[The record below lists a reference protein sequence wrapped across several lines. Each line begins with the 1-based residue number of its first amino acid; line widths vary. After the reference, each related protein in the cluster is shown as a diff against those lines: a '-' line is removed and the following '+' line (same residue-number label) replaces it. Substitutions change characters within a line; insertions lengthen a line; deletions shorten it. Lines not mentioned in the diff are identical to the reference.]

1 MSTSATPTS
10 CDAVSSDRFIPFA
23 RADLIDLLESDDR
36 LPADDAGHFRALT
49 KLLDATFHV
58 EFRERLEQ
66 LKRAYAP
73 FAHDPDT
80 RTVSTYDEAER
91 TQARQ
96 DLLHGL
102 EELLECA
109 NFERIEAEEIHQAFE
124 EESLLKVRVEV
135 DLDDFEHMLIFRRGE
150 TERTRE
156 VSSWKGL
163 RRKMVSFT
171 NYEKVLV
178 FVTFKDAEH
187 FASRDIDV
195 DDLPFTPGSTVL
207 KLFQDVPKADIE
219 SLFPNT
225 QVRMRWADRLLIGIP
240 AIVSGIIIASTKLLT
255 TIGLLVLLAGFY
267 LGVRDQPVELDQA
280 TLVTLGAG
288 LGSFGGYL
296 TRQFTKF
303 KARRMEF
310 LKTLADNLYFR
321 NLDNDAGVF
330 HNLLDAA
337 EEEETK
343 EAILG
348 WYFLRA
354 ADRPLSMIELDRMV
368 EAWFAEGLDCV
379 LDFEV
384 TDGVEKLRR
393 LELVTGDDENLT
405 GVPADIALERLDA
418 RWDALFTYN
427 QARSSTPG
435 GTTNDA
441 PDLPHTSDPGP

>member
-1 MSTSATPTS
+1 MSTSAPTS
-10 CDAVSSDRFIPFA
+10 PIEAVPSGRFIPF
-23 RADLIDLLESDDR
+23 RQADLIDLLEQEDR
-36 LPADDAGHFRALT
+36 LPAEDTARFRALT
-49 KLLDATFHV
+49 GLLDATFHV
-58 EFRERLEQ
+58 EFRAHLERLKQ
-66 LKRAYAP
+66 AYAP

-80 RTVSTYDEAER
+80 RTVRTYTAAER
-91 TQARQ
+91 AQSQR

-102 EELLECA
+102 EELLEHA
-109 NFERIEAEEIHQAFE
+109 NFERIDVDEIHRAFE
-124 EESLLKVRVEV
+124 EESLLKVRVEI

-150 TERTRE
+150 TQRTRE
-156 VSSWKGL
+156 VTSFKGL
-163 RRKMVSFT
+163 RRKVVSFT

-178 FVTFKDAEH
+178 FVTFEDAEH
-187 FASRDIDV
+187 FANRDIDV

-219 SLFPNT
+219 SLFPNAE
-225 QVRMRWADRLLIGIP
+225 VRMRWADRLLIGIP
-240 AIVSGIIIASTKLLT
+240 AVISGIIVASTKLLT
-255 TIGLLVLLAGFY
+255 TIGLLILLAGFY
-267 LGVRDQPVELDQA
+267 LGIRDQPVELDQA

-330 HNLLDAA
+330 HNLLDSA

-354 ADRPLSMIELDRMV
+354 AERPLSMLELDGIV
-368 EAWFAEGLDCV
+368 EAWFAEHLDCI
-379 LDFEV
+379 LDFDV
-384 TDGVEKLRR
+384 TDGVDKLRR
-393 LELVTGDDENLT
+393 LELITGDDQHLSAV
-405 GVPADIALERLDA
+405 GADVALERLDA
-418 RWDALFTYN
+418 RWDGVFAYN
-427 QARSSTPG
+427 RG
-435 GTTNDA
+435 
-441 PDLPHTSDPGP
+441 

>member
-1 MSTSATPTS
+1 VPAG
-10 CDAVSSDRFIPFA
+10 RFIPF
-23 RADLIDLLESDDR
+23 RQADLIDLLVSDDR
-36 LPADDAGHFRALT
+36 LPVDDAARFRALT
-49 KLLDATFHV
+49 SLLDATFHV
-58 EFRERLEQ
+58 EFREHLERL
-66 LKRAYAP
+66 KHAYAP

-80 RTVSTYDEAER
+80 RTVRTYDAAER
-91 TQARQ
+91 AKAQQ

-102 EELLECA
+102 EELLEHA
-109 NFERIEAEEIHQAFE
+109 NFERIDEEEIHRAFE

-150 TERTRE
+150 TQRTRE
-156 VSSWKGL
+156 ISTWKGL
-163 RRKMVSFT
+163 RRSVVSFT

-187 FASRDIDV
+187 FASGDIDV
-195 DDLPFTPGSTVL
+195 DDLAFTPGSTVL

-240 AIVSGIIIASTKLLT
+240 AIISGIIVASTKLLT

-267 LGVRDQPVELDQA
+267 LGIRDQPVELDQA

-348 WYFLRA
+348 WYFLRV
-354 ADRPLSMIELDRMV
+354 ADRPLSMVELDRMV
-368 EAWFAEGLDCV
+368 EAWFTEHLDCV
-379 LDFEV
+379 LDFDV

-393 LELVTGDDENLT
+393 LELITGDDQNLT
-405 GVPADIALERLDA
+405 AAPAGVALERLDA
-418 RWDALFTYN
+418 RWDGVFTYN
-427 QARSSTPG
+427 EQARGSTDG
-435 GTTNDA
+435 GTTNSA
-441 PDLPHTSDPGP
+441 PDITHTDDRSS

>member
-1 MSTSATPTS
+1 VPAG
-10 CDAVSSDRFIPFA
+10 RFIPFA
-23 RADLIDLLESDDR
+23 RADLLDLLESDGR
-36 LPADDAGHFRALT
+36 LPVDDADHFRALAR
-49 KLLDATFHV
+49 LLDATFHV

-66 LKRAYAP
+66 LKEAYAP

-80 RTVSTYDEAER
+80 RTVFTYDAAER
-91 TQARQ
+91 AQAQ
-96 DLLHGL
+96 QHLLHGL

-109 NFERIEAEEIHQAFE
+109 NFERIDAEEIHRAFE

-135 DLDDFEHMLIFRRGE
+135 DLEDFEHMLIFRRGE

-156 VSSWKGL
+156 VSTWKGL
-163 RRKMVSFT
+163 RRKVVSFT

-195 DDLPFTPGSTVL
+195 EELPFTPGSTVL

-225 QVRMRWADRLLIGIP
+225 QVKMRWADRLLIGIP
-240 AIVSGIIIASTKLLT
+240 AIISGIIVASTKLIT
-255 TIGLLVLLAGFY
+255 TIGLLILLAGFY
-267 LGVRDQPVELDQA
+267 LGVRDEPVELDQA

-354 ADRPLSMIELDRMV
+354 AGHPLSMLQLDRVV
-368 EAWFAEGLDCV
+368 EGWFSEHLDCV
-379 LDFEV
+379 LDFDV

-393 LELVTGDDENLT
+393 LELITGDDEHLT
-405 GVPADIALERLDA
+405 AVPADIALERLDA
-418 RWDALFTYN
+418 RWDEVFTYN
-427 QARSSTPG
+427 QAQGSTPG
-435 GTTNDA
+435 GTTESA
-441 PDLPHTSDPGP
+441 PDTATTGDRGP

>member
-1 MSTSATPTS
+1 MSAVPSS
-10 CDAVSSDRFIPFA
+10 CDAAPSGRFIPFA
-23 RADLIDLLESDDR
+23 QADLIDQLDRLDR
-36 LPADDAGHFRALT
+36 LPVDDADRFRALAT
-49 KLLDATFHV
+49 LLDATFHV
-58 EFRERLEQ
+58 EFREHLAR

-80 RTVSTYDEAER
+80 RTVRTHDEAER
-91 TQARQ
+91 AQAQQ

-102 EELLECA
+102 EVLLEHA
-109 NFERIEAEEIHQAFE
+109 NFERIDAEEIHQAFE

-135 DLDDFEHMLIFRRGE
+135 DLHDFEHLLIFRRGV
-150 TERTRE
+150 TQRTRE
-156 VSSWKGL
+156 VSTFKGL
-163 RRKMVSFT
+163 RRKAVSFT

-178 FVTFKDAEH
+178 FVTFKEAEH
-187 FASRDIDV
+187 FTGRDIDV
-195 DDLPFTPGSTVL
+195 DDLSFEPGSTVL

-219 SLFPNT
+219 CLFPNT
-225 QVRMRWADRLLIGIP
+225 KVRMRWADRLLIGIP
-240 AIVSGIIIASTKLLT
+240 AIVSGIIVASTKLLT
-255 TIGLLVLLAGFY
+255 TIGLLILLAGFY
-267 LGVRDQPVELDQA
+267 LGIRDQPVELDQA
-280 TLVTLGAG
+280 PLLTLGAG

-354 ADRPLSMIELDRMV
+354 ADRPLSMAELDQTV
-368 EAWFAEGLDCV
+368 EAWFADRLDCV
-379 LDFEV
+379 LDFDV
-384 TDGVEKLRR
+384 TDGVHKLRR
-393 LELVTGDDENLT
+393 LELVSGDDQNLT
-405 GVPADIALERLDA
+405 AVPAHVALERLDA
-418 RWDALFTYN
+418 RWDAVFTYN
-427 QARSSTPG
+427 QAGSSTAG
-435 GTTNDA
+435 A
-441 PDLPHTSDPGP
+441 P

>member
-1 MSTSATPTS
+1 MRSG
-10 CDAVSSDRFIPFA
+10 RFIPFS
-23 RADLIDLLESDDR
+23 RADLVALLESDDR
-36 LPADDAGHFRALT
+36 LPVDDAGHFRALT
-49 KLLDATFHV
+49 RLLNATFHV
-58 EFRERLEQ
+58 EFRERLEK
-66 LKRAYAP
+66 LKEAYAP

-80 RTVSTYDEAER
+80 RTVRTYDTAER
-91 TQARQ
+91 AQAQQ

-102 EELLECA
+102 EELLEHA
-109 NFERIEAEEIHQAFE
+109 NFQRVDVEEIHRAFE

-135 DLDDFEHMLIFRRGE
+135 DLDDFEHLLFFRRGE
-150 TERTRE
+150 TDRTRE
-156 VSSWKGL
+156 VSTWKGL
-163 RRKMVSFT
+163 RRKVVSFT

-178 FVTFKDAEH
+178 FVTFKDTEY

-195 DDLPFTPGSTVL
+195 EELPFTPGSTVL

-225 QVRMRWADRLLIGIP
+225 QVKMRWADRLLIGIP
-240 AIVSGIIIASTKLLT
+240 AIISGIIIASTKLLT
-255 TIGLLVLLAGFY
+255 TIGLLILLAGFY
-267 LGVRDQPVELDQA
+267 LGIRDQPVELDQA

-288 LGSFGGYL
+288 VGSFGGYL

-354 ADRPLSMIELDRMV
+354 ADHPLSMVELDRVV
-368 EAWFAEGLDCV
+368 EGWFAERLDCV
-379 LDFEV
+379 LDFDV

-393 LELVTGDDENLT
+393 LELITGGDEHLT
-405 GVPADIALERLDA
+405 AVPADVALERLDA
-418 RWDALFTYN
+418 RWDEVFTYN
-427 QARSSTPG
+427 QARDSPAG
-435 GTTNDA
+435 GTTDSS
-441 PDLPHTSDPGP
+441 PDTTPTGHRGS